1 MRIDWRKARA
11 VAAALLMTTTLTACA
26 GLPGSPAKVTVQI
39 PRDCENL
46 AKPVPYPTIT
56 KGQSA
61 KASVARHRA
70 ALGQA
75 NGRLEATHDC
85 QASQRERFANGY

>member
-1 MRIDWRKARA
+1 M
-11 VAAALLMTTTLTACA
+11 ALLALSTTLTFAGCA
-26 GLPGSPAKVTVQI
+26 TSRIDPAKPAVQI

-46 AKPVPYPTIT
+46 AQPVPYPGLA

-61 KASVARHRA
+61 KASLARHRA

-75 NGRLEATHDC
+75 NGRLSATHAC
-85 QASQRERFANGY
+85 QANQRERFAKGF